1 MSVVLRVVV
10 CVVGGLVGEVV
21 GSEVVGEVV
30 GEMVGSEVVGGT
42 PRSTATAPPA
52 TAGLNL
58 GAMKPR
64 PSRE

>member
-1 MSVVLRVVV
+1 MTVVLRVVV
-10 CVVGGLVGEVV
+10 CLVGEVV

-52 TAGLNL
+52 TAGLIS
-58 GAMKPR
+58 AP
-64 PSRE
+64 